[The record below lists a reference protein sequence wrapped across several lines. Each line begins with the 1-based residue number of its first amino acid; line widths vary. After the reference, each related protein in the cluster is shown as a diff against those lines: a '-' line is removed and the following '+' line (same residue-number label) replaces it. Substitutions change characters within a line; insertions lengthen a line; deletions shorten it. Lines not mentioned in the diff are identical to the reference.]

1 MTETKNTPAD
11 FFSLREAELKKQ
23 KTAFKKLTK
32 LLAKYDAIEQ
42 EILAARDEVLSA
54 GLSKPEL
61 LSSLNP
67 SDSAIRLLRKSAHKP
82 EPENQ
87 PIMKGENQSEAKPE
101 NTVSQW

>member
-1 MTETKNTPAD
+1 MAMTETKNTPAD

-32 LLAKYDAIEQ
+32 LLTKYDALEQ
-42 EILAARDEVLSA
+42 EILTIRDEVLSA
-54 GLSKPEL
+54 GLSKTEL

-67 SDSAIRLLRKSAHKP
+67 SDSVIRLLRKPVHKP

-87 PIMKGENQSEAKPE
+87 SETKPE
-101 NTVSQW
+101 DTVSQW